1 MDPGSVHGV
10 LFSVITVQC
19 DRSQFSMAQLGT
31 GAERNSRAGGVH
43 PENDQFV
50 ASVPTELIVRNRAAA
65 PSG

>member
-1 MDPGSVHGV
+1 
-10 LFSVITVQC
+10 
-19 DRSQFSMAQLGT
+19 MAQLGT